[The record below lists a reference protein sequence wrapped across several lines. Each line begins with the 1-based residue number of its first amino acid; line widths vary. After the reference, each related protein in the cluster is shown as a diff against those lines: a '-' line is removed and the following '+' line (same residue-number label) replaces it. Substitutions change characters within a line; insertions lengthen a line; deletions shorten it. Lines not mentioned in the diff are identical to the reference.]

1 MIIEK
6 RIPLLKEHHSH
17 PSGFATIRG
26 CLDLSSITDKPAALY
41 LIKKQKEDMI
51 VVVGWNDSF
60 YTFTKKEIDSLPPLF
75 ICNISFHKFLMNQKA
90 KDKLYSS
97 HKHIVT
103 HIEDQNFVE
112 ANLFS
117 ILQFMVNIKPL
128 STQLLRSFY
137 DQILEEQG
145 IWYAEDM
152 MVPDQATIKKYD
164 EAGLLETRTLLWADL
179 KTFKSLDLE
188 NQTKT
193 HGIKI
198 FLDGALGSRGAAM
211 EKPYLSGGN
220 GILIYS
226 DRQLEKIVADIYS
239 TAKPVA
245 MHAIGDKAI
254 SQAINTLTGLE
265 KSRGNLP
272 SVIRMEHCQFISKE
286 KAIQA
291 KSLGIILSMQPN
303 FSYDSVQYKDRISQN
318 YCLQNNPFRM
328 LIDEAGFIPGEDLIF
343 GSDGIPHGIEYGL
356 TMSLFPPFQSQ
367 KLTLDEFVAG
377 YCMEDMSQGYIDI
390 KIDENKQLI
399 SYKVSVK

>member
-6 RIPLLKEHHSH
+6 RIPLLKDHHTH
-17 PSGFATIRG
+17 PSGFATISG
-26 CLDLSSITDKPAALY
+26 CLDISSITDKLTALS
-41 LIKKQKEDMI
+41 LIKKQKENII

-75 ICNISFHKFLMNQKA
+75 ICNISFHKFLMNQNA
-90 KDKLYSS
+90 KDKLYNS

-103 HIEDQNFVE
+103 HIEDQSFVE

-137 DQILEEQG
+137 DRILEEQG

-152 MVPDQATIKKYD
+152 MVPDQATITKYD
-164 EAGLLETRTLLWADL
+164 EAGLLEKRTLFWVDL
-179 KTFKSLDLE
+179 KTYNSLNLE
-188 NQTKT
+188 NQTKVY
-193 HGIKI
+193 GIKL

-211 EKPYLSGGN
+211 EKPFLSGEN

-226 DRQLEKIVADIYS
+226 DKKLEKIVGDINS
-239 TAKPVA
+239 SAKPVA
-245 MHAIGDKAI
+245 IHAIGGKAI
-254 SQAINTLTGLE
+254 SQAINTLISIDKTGE
-265 KSRGNLP
+265 GLP

-286 KAIQA
+286 NAMKA

-318 YCLQNNPFRM
+318 YCRQNNPFRM
-328 LIDEAGFIPGEDLIF
+328 LIDKAGFVPGKDLIF

-356 TMSLFPPFQSQ
+356 KMSLFPPFGTQ

-390 KIDENKQLI
+390 KIDENKLLI
-399 SYKVSVK
+399 SYKISVR

>member
-6 RIPLLKEHHSH
+6 RIPLLKEHHTH

-26 CLDLSSITDKPAALY
+26 CLDIASITDKSVVLS
-41 LIKKQKEDMI
+41 LIKKQKEDII

-60 YTFTKKEIDSLPPLF
+60 YTFTKKEIDSLPPVF
-75 ICNISFHKFLMNQKA
+75 ICNISFHRFLMNQKA
-90 KDKLYSS
+90 KDKLYCS

-103 HIEDQNFVE
+103 HIEDQSFVE
-112 ANLFS
+112 ANLFL
-117 ILQFMVNIKPL
+117 ILQFLVNIKPL
-128 STQLLRSFY
+128 TTQLLRSFY
-137 DQILEEQG
+137 DQVLEDQG

-164 EAGLLETRTLLWADL
+164 EAGLLEKRTRLWADL
-179 KTFKSLDLE
+179 KTYNSLNLE
-188 NQTKT
+188 NQTKVY
-193 HGIKI
+193 GIKI

-211 EKPYLSGGN
+211 KKPFLSGEN

-226 DRQLEKIVADIYS
+226 DKQIERIMGDVYS
-239 TAKPVA
+239 TTKPVA
-245 MHAIGDKAI
+245 IHAIGDKAI
-254 SQAINTLTGLE
+254 SQAINTLAGIE
-265 KSRGNLP
+265 KIGGDLP
-272 SVIRMEHCQFISKE
+272 SVIRMEHCQFVSMENAMK
-286 KAIQA
+286 A
-291 KSLGIILSMQPN
+291 KSLGIIFSMQPN

-328 LIDEAGFIPGEDLIF
+328 LIDKIGFIPGEDLIF

-367 KLTLDEFVAG
+367 KLSIDEFVAG
-377 YCMEDMSQGYIDI
+377 YCMKDTSQGYIDI
-390 KIDENKQLI
+390 KINEDKQLI